1 LLLAPAT
8 SRYHG
13 DMRAASEDQATHM
26 EITDEMVAQ
35 FRVVPNTKVRLDDWD
50 TKWNVPAG
58 LAELNKNELKREA
71 DQFIK
76 LRVRELA
83 ELQDVFWADGRY
95 SLLVIFQGPDA
106 SGKDSIVKHVTS
118 GMNPAGV
125 TVVSF
130 KEPSREELRH
140 NYLWRYVRALPEQG
154 DIGIFNRSYYEEVT
168 VVRVNPRLL
177 RERPMPERP
186 IDKAFWRDRFED
198 INSLERQMTRNG
210 TIVLK
215 FFLHLSKA
223 EQKKRLLQRL
233 DDPRKHWK
241 FSAADIA
248 AREQWDDYQGAYEAL
263 LTETSRPHAPWWIMP
278 ADRKWAL
285 RALVTHVIWRP
296 LEQLALRY
304 PPVDDEKRKLIRRAI
319 EKLRAET

>member
-1 LLLAPAT
+1 
-8 SRYHG
+8 
-13 DMRAASEDQATHM
+13 M
-26 EITDEMVAQ
+26 EITDEMVGQ
-35 FRVVPNTKVRLDDWD
+35 FRVAPNTKVRLDDWD

-58 LAELNKNELKREA
+58 LAALNKDELKREA

-76 LRVRELA
+76 QRVRELA

-106 SGKDSIVKHVTS
+106 SGKDSIIKHVTS

-140 NYLWRYVRALPEQG
+140 NYLWRYVRALPAQG

-168 VVRVNPRLL
+168 VVRVNPLLL
-177 RERPMPERP
+177 RERPMSERP
-186 IDKAFWRDRFED
+186 IDDTFWRERFED
-198 INSLERQMTRNG
+198 INALESQMTRNG
-210 TIVLK
+210 TVVLK
-215 FFLHLSKA
+215 FFLHLSNK

-233 DDPRKHWK
+233 EDERKQWK
-241 FSAADIA
+241 FSAGDIA
-248 AREQWDDYQGAYEAL
+248 AREQWDDYRQAYDAM
-263 LTETSRPHAPWWIMP
+263 LTETSTPHAPWWIMP
-278 ADRKWAL
+278 ADRKWAA
-285 RALVTHVIWRP
+285 RALVAHIIWRA
-296 LEQLALRY
+296 LAQLDLHY
-304 PPVDDEKRKLIRRAI
+304 PPLDDEQREAIRRAI